1 MRVSVLIQKQ
11 EQKLFDLGTS
21 VAKVAHAYA
30 SPPTPSCSHPSDTS
44 TSPTTNPTA
53 IPHLQDQQP
62 QELLWSILTTLSRIR
77 GSQSY
82 LFPRLLEQCRPIF
95 GLDGTITLGNY
106 LPVLGSDAVDVTG
119 AVTHTGLGFGSGAV
133 RESQKE
139 AITTPGHGG
148 DWL

>member
-1 MRVSVLIQKQ
+1 MLIRKQ

-30 SPPTPSCSHPSDTS
+30 SPPTPSRSHPRDSS
-44 TSPTTNPTA
+44 TNLATNLTA
-53 IPHLQDQQP
+53 IPHPQDQQP

-77 GSQSY
+77 GSQSH

-106 LPVLGSDAVDVTG
+106 LPVLGSDAADITG
-119 AVTHTGLGFGSGAV
+119 AVTHTGPEFGAGV
-133 RESQKE
+133 DRESQKE

-148 DWL
+148 DWAAV